1 MLLRAIAADL
11 DDRKDFLM
19 SERVLFTGKTHTT
32 AGQNGAGKSADEFL
46 DIKLPQPHPA
56 AEDLFGVA
64 WSACYMGAI
73 ELAASRKKV
82 ALPSGLAVDA
92 QIDLHLDGTE
102 FYLTARLDV
111 TMPGVDRE
119 TATELIQAAHG
130 ICPYSKATR
139 GNIKVET
146 NLVDSAVGAHGAA

>member
-1 MLLRAIAADL
+1 
-11 DDRKDFLM
+11 M
-19 SERVLFTGKTHTT
+19 SERILFTGKTHTS
-32 AGQNGAGKSADEFL
+32 AGQNGAGRSADGFL

-73 ELAASRKKV
+73 EVAASRKRV
-82 ALPSGLAVDA
+82 TLPPGLAVDA
-92 QIDLHLDGTE
+92 QIDLHLDGME

-111 TMPGVDRE
+111 AMPGVDRE
-119 TATELIQAAHG
+119 IAKDLIQAAHN

-139 GNIKVET
+139 NNIAVET